1 MEGAVVNWMR
11 GPMEGTGT
19 PLSSSW
25 LLPHGSEEAQHPQ
38 QDLAETV
45 MKINERLH
53 TVPDQAGCQYTELC
67 SLGSFQILIPH

>member
-1 MEGAVVNWMR
+1 MEGAVVTWMR
-11 GPMEGTGT
+11 GPVEGTGT
-19 PLSSSW
+19 LPSSSW
-25 LLPHGSEEAQHPQ
+25 LLSCGSEEAQHPQ

-53 TVPDQAGCQYTELC
+53 TVPNSAGCQYTELP